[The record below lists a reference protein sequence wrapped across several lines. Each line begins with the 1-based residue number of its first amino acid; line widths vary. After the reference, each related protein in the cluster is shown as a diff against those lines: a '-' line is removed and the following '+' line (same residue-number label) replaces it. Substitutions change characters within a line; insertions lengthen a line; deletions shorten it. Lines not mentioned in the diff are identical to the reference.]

1 MHVVANEN
9 LVRTRVRLASAA
21 HMAALAVF
29 AVGLFVSW
37 NNPIPTFEQ
46 MIGSYVAIIVGL
58 VLYNVGQV
66 SLRRYGPR
74 FRHDTVLEKSL
85 KGLDRRYTLLTFPSS
100 KLPDYVLVG
109 PTGVHVIVPRL
120 HRGQITCRAN
130 QWTRER
136 GGGLRR
142 LLGLFGG
149 NPFGDPTRDADSGVR
164 RVRQRLHDRGIG
176 DELPVGAVVVF
187 TNPAV
192 KLRVEGCSVPVT
204 VAKNL
209 RNIVRPAKGGRDKA
223 LTEQDSARVVQALQA

>member
-37 NNPIPTFEQ
+37 NNPIPTYEQ
-46 MIGSYVAIIVGL
+46 MIGSYVAIVVGL

-74 FRHDTVLEKSL
+74 FRHDAALVKAL

-109 PTGVHVIVPRL
+109 PTGVQVIVPRL
-120 HRGQITCRAN
+120 HGGQVTCRADR
-130 QWTRER
+130 WTRDT

-142 LLGLFGG
+142 ILSMFGG
-149 NPFGDPTRDADSGVR
+149 NPFGDPTRDAVNGAQRVR
-164 RVRQRLHDRGIG
+164 RRLSERGLG
-176 DELPVGAVVVF
+176 DEVPVDGVVVF
-187 TNPAV
+187 TNPTV

-209 RNIVRPAKGGRDKA
+209 RNVVRPAKGARDRA
-223 LTEQDSARVVQALQA
+223 LSESDSARVVQALEG

>member
-1 MHVVANEN
+1 MHVVANES

-37 NNPIPTFEQ
+37 NNPVPTFEQ
-46 MIGSYVAIIVGL
+46 MIGSYLAIVVGL

-66 SLRRYGPR
+66 QLRRYGPR
-74 FRHDTVLEKSL
+74 FRHDAALAKAL
-85 KGLDRRYTLLTFPSS
+85 KGLDRRHTLLTFASA
-100 KLPDYVLVG
+100 KLPDYLLIG

-120 HRGQITCRAN
+120 HGGQIACRAN
-130 QWTRER
+130 RWTRET

-142 LLGLFGG
+142 ILRLFGG
-149 NPFGDPTRDADSGVR
+149 NPFGDPTRDAVSGVQ
-164 RVRQRLHDRGIG
+164 RVRQRLRERGIEDG
-176 DELPVGAVVVF
+176 VPVDAVVVF
-187 TNPAV
+187 TNPNV

-209 RNIVRPAKGGRDKA
+209 RNVVRPVKGARDKA
-223 LTEQDSARVVQALQA
+223 LSDQDSARVVQALEA

>member
-1 MHVVANEN
+1 
-9 LVRTRVRLASAA
+9 
-21 HMAALAVF
+21 MAALAVV

-37 NNPIPTFEQ
+37 NNPIPTYEQ
-46 MIGSYVAIIVGL
+46 MIGSYVAIVVGL

-74 FRHDTVLEKSL
+74 FRHDAALVKAL

-109 PTGVHVIVPRL
+109 PTGVQVIVPRL
-120 HRGQITCRAN
+120 HGGQVTCRADR
-130 QWTRER
+130 WTRDT

-142 LLGLFGG
+142 ILSMFGG
-149 NPFGDPTRDADSGVR
+149 NPFGDPTRDAVNGVQRVR
-164 RVRQRLHDRGIG
+164 RRLSERGLG
-176 DELPVGAVVVF
+176 DEVPVDGVVVF
-187 TNPAV
+187 TNPTV

-209 RNIVRPAKGGRDKA
+209 RNVVRPAKGARDRA
-223 LTEQDSARVVQALQA
+223 LSESDSARVVQALEG